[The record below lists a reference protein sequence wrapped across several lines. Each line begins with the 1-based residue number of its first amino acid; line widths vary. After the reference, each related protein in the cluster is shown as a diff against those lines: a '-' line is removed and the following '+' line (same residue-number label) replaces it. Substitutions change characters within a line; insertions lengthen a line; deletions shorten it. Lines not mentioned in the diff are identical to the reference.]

1 MGEGHFIKS
10 VAIRWELVH
19 TDDYLRNIP
28 ALAALGKEPLVFT
41 SNVTFFVGENGSGK
55 STLLE
60 AMAVAYGLNPE
71 GGTENYV
78 FRTHDSH
85 SALHEGVD
93 MRRDLLRPWNTFF
106 LRAESFST
114 WRARRRITAS
124 RRAERA

>member
-60 AMAVAYGLNPE
+60 AMAVAYGLN
-71 GGTENYV
+71 
-78 FRTHDSH
+78 
-85 SALHEGVD
+85 
-93 MRRDLLRPWNTFF
+93 RR
-106 LRAESFST
+106 A
-114 WRARRRITAS
+114 ARRTTSFARTTRIPRCMRAS
-124 RRAERA
+124 T